1 MLMSLL
7 MVCSM
12 SVTPVFAAEVSDF
25 SNVLEAL
32 GCSDMDT
39 DVCEGSDAMQMMRAT
54 DYDLGTNGEKNLTIS
69 DFAAGAIRRS
79 TYNYSTNTTSIYI
92 KMKSDIP
99 ASVRVTLY
107 DKSNNSQVGQQT
119 VTVPRITSTT
129 IRFSSLTSSKKYYMK
144 YENLE
149 QRTINITGKV
159 SAN

>member
-1 MLMSLL
+1 MSLL
-7 MVCSM
+7 MVCGM
-12 SVTPVFAAEVSDF
+12 SVTPVFAAEYSAIVEISDY
-25 SNVLEAL
+25 
-32 GCSDMDT
+32 SDMDL
-39 DVCEGSDAMQMMRAT
+39 DVCEGSDAMQMMRAS
-54 DYDLGTNGEKNLTIS
+54 DYDLGSNGTKNLTIS

-107 DKSNNSQVGQQT
+107 DKSNNSQVAQQT

-129 IRFSSLTSSKKYYMK
+129 IRFSNLTSSKKYYMK